1 MLSERKEQILKAVV
15 QEYTRNARPVAS
27 DTLQREYG
35 MAVSSATIRNEM
47 AELEAEGYIYQPHT
61 SAGRI
66 PSEQGYR
73 YFVQRL
79 MQEERL
85 PRSEQLTIRHQFHQV
100 ALMREEW
107 LQLGVTVLARVVRAA
122 AIVSAPQMAA
132 CRIKHFEM
140 LQMQERLGLLVLVL
154 QEGSVKQQ
162 LVTLPD
168 GTNQETLSAASQRF
182 NLLLHGQS
190 RRGAKAAVENE
201 RLTGAERFLVDSLL
215 ELMAEIDARET
226 VTVYHD
232 GLVELLDQPEFA
244 TVERARAIVEVL
256 ERPQVLREL
265 LPGVPANDGIQ
276 ILIGSEN
283 RWDWMKE
290 CAVVLARYGDAN
302 EVTGV
307 VGVLGPL
314 RLPYGVAVP
323 SVRYIARIMTEL
335 LDDFGRVGRPREVV
349 PGGGGGA
356 EKAGANLAGGVGMR
370 TPSTMGPPGRK
381 RREETNDG

>member
-1 MLSERKEQILKAVV
+1 MLSERKERILKAVV
-15 QEYTRNARPVAS
+15 QEYTRSARPVAS
-27 DTLQREYG
+27 ETLQREHG

-100 ALMREEW
+100 ALMREQW
-107 LQLGVTVLARVVRAA
+107 LQLGVAVLARVVRAA
-122 AIVSAPQMAA
+122 AIVSTPQMAS

-162 LVTLPD
+162 QVSLPD
-168 GTNQETLSAASQRF
+168 GTSQEDLSSASQRL
-182 NLLLHGQS
+182 NVLLHGQS
-190 RRGAKAAVENE
+190 RLELAGTAQGE
-201 RLTGAERFLVDSLL
+201 RTTPTERFLVDSLR
-215 ELMAEIDARET
+215 ELMAEIDARDT

-244 TVERARAIVEVL
+244 SVERARAIVEVL

-265 LPGVPANDGIQ
+265 LPGVGADDGIQ

-290 CAVVLARYGDAN
+290 CAVVLARYGDVN
-302 EVTGV
+302 DVTGV
-307 VGVLGPL
+307 IGVLGPL

-323 SVRYIARIMTEL
+323 SVRYVARIMTEL
-335 LDDFGRVGRPREVV
+335 LDDFGGSASLRGATPGGAAEANAALMGGAGRPS
-349 PGGGGGA
+349 
-356 EKAGANLAGGVGMR
+356 
-370 TPSTMGPPGRK
+370 STVKDVSNRK
-381 RREETNDG
+381 RREGASDHGG

>member
-1 MLSERKEQILKAVV
+1 MRQDVLTERKERILKAIVE
-15 QEYTRNARPVAS
+15 EYTRNARPVAS
-27 DTLQREYG
+27 ETLQREYG
-35 MAVSSATIRNEM
+35 LAVSAATIRNEM
-47 AELEAEGYIYQPHT
+47 AELEAEGYISQPHT

-85 PRSEQLTIRHQFHQV
+85 PRAEQLTIRHQFHQV
-100 ALMREEW
+100 ALMREQW
-107 LQLGVTVLARVVRAA
+107 LQLGAAVLARVVRAA
-122 AIVSAPQMAA
+122 AIVSAPQMVSS
-132 CRIKHFEM
+132 RIKHFEM
-140 LQMQERLGLLVLVL
+140 LQMQEGLGLLVLVL
-154 QEGSVKQQ
+154 QDGSVKQQ
-162 LVTLPD
+162 LVTLPE
-168 GTNQETLSAASQRF
+168 GTSQEDLSGAS
-182 NLLLHGQS
+182 NCLNALLHTKS
-190 RRGAKAAVENE
+190 RAELRVALESQH
-201 RLTGAERFLVDSLL
+201 LTPTETFLVDSLQQLL
-215 ELMAEIDARET
+215 EQIDARDT
-226 VTVYHD
+226 VVMYHD

-244 TVERARAIVEVL
+244 SVERARAIVEVL

-302 EVTGV
+302 ELTGV

-314 RLPYGVAVP
+314 RLSYGIAIP

-335 LDDFGRVGRPREVV
+335 VDEF
-349 PGGGGGA
+349 
-356 EKAGANLAGGVGMR
+356 GGVAGSGLGGV
-370 TPSTMGPPGRK
+370 TPRPGAG
-381 RREETNDG
+381 RRRQDARGGDE

>member
-1 MLSERKEQILKAVV
+1 MQIVLSERKERILKAIVE
-15 QEYTRNARPVAS
+15 EYTRHARPVAS
-27 DTLQREYG
+27 ETLLREYG
-35 MAVSSATIRNEM
+35 MSVSSATIRNEM
-47 AELEAEGYIYQPHT
+47 AELEAEGFIYQPHT

-100 ALMREEW
+100 ALVREQW
-107 LQLGVTVLARVVRAA
+107 LQLGAAVLAREVRAA
-122 AIVSAPQMAA
+122 AIVSAPHVTAS
-132 CRIKHFEM
+132 RIKHFEM
-140 LQMQERLGLLVLVL
+140 LLMQERLGLLVLVL
-154 QEGSVKQQ
+154 QDGSVKQQ
-162 LVTLPD
+162 MVTLPD
-168 GTNQETLSAASQRF
+168 GTSQEDLSAASTRL
-182 NLLLHGQS
+182 NALLRTKS
-190 RRGAKAAVENE
+190 RGEVNVAKGGNGT
-201 RLTGAERFLVDSLL
+201 RTPTERFVIDALL
-215 ELMAEIDARET
+215 ELMSQLDQRDA

-244 TVERARAIVEVL
+244 SLERARAIVEVL

-265 LPGVPANDGIQ
+265 LPGVPHGDGIQ

-283 RWDWMKE
+283 RWGWMKE
-290 CAVVLARYGDAN
+290 CAVVLARYGDSD

-314 RLPYGVAVP
+314 RLPYGIAIP

-335 LDDFGRVGRPREVV
+335 LDDFGGATPPPDSAPRATVRPRTE
-349 PGGGGGA
+349 G
-356 EKAGANLAGGVGMR
+356 
-370 TPSTMGPPGRK
+370 S
-381 RREETNDG
+381 NDS